1 MNVKARSLIAIS
13 ILVPFIIAAVVVI
26 STTLHIA
33 LAQDQNPPTT
43 GKATPNVTSTFGPN
57 LPTTS
62 SSSSAGNKTSNEIG
76 NMTK

>member
-1 MNVKARSLIAIS
+1 MNDKVRPVIAIS
-13 ILVPFIIAAVVVI
+13 ILVPFIIAVVI

-43 GKATPNVTSTFGPN
+43 GKTTPNVTSSFGPN

>member
-1 MNVKARSLIAIS
+1 MNDKARPLIVIS
-13 ILVPFIIAAVVVI
+13 ILVPFIAAAVVI

-43 GKATPNVTSTFGPN
+43 GKTTPNATSTFGPN

-62 SSSSAGNKTSNEIG
+62 SSSAGNKTSNEIA

>member
-1 MNVKARSLIAIS
+1 MNDKARALIVIS
-13 ILVPFIIAAVVVI
+13 ILVPFIAAAVLI

-43 GKATPNVTSTFGPN
+43 GKTTPNATSTFGPN

-62 SSSSAGNKTSNEIG
+62 SSAGNKTSNEMG
-76 NMTK
+76 NITK

>member
-13 ILVPFIIAAVVVI
+13 ILVPFIIAAVVI

-62 SSSSAGNKTSNEIG
+62 SSSAGNKTSNEIG

>member
-1 MNVKARSLIAIS
+1 MNVKARSLIAKS
-13 ILVPFIIAAVVVI
+13 ILVPFIIAAVVI

-33 LAQDQNPPTT
+33 LAQDHNPPTT

-62 SSSSAGNKTSNEIG
+62 SSSAGNRTSNEIG

>member
-1 MNVKARSLIAIS
+1 MNDKGRSLIAIS
-13 ILVPFIIAAVVVI
+13 ILVPFIIAVAVI

-62 SSSSAGNKTSNEIG
+62 AGNKTSNEIV